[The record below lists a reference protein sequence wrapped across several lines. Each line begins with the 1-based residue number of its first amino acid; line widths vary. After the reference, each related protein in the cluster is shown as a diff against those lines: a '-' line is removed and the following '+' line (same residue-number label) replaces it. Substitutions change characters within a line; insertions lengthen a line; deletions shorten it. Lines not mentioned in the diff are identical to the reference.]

1 MFAKER
7 HDKIFTILQQNGA
20 VTTIDLMKTF
30 QVSIET
36 IRRDLLYMEQNMLLK
51 RVHGGAVAITEMMS
65 FHNLDYRVEE
75 NSDLKRALAQNA
87 MQFIKEG
94 DIICIDAGSTAITFS
109 EVLKEHFSELTV
121 ITYSSDVFEILG
133 KHKNFSV
140 ILCGGHFNKAENA
153 FYGDLTLEQLGRLHM
168 QKAFL
173 CPAGVSLKFGICE
186 FQQDFAQ
193 IQKKIIEC
201 SDSIYILADSS
212 KFEQKALLKVSDM
225 KPEFTYI
232 TDDQLSPDLK
242 KIYRENQLNIITESE

>member
-7 HDKIFTILQQNGA
+7 QDKIFTMLQQNGA

-51 RVHGGAVAITEMMS
+51 RVHGGAVAVTEMMP
-65 FHNLDYRVEE
+65 FHHLDYRVEE
-75 NSDLKRALAQNA
+75 NNDLKRILVQNA
-87 MQFIKEG
+87 IPFIKEG
-94 DIICIDAGSTAITFS
+94 DIICIDAGSTAIVFA
-109 EVLKEHFSELTV
+109 EVLKEHFSELIVVTHCL
-121 ITYSSDVFEILG
+121 DVLDILG
-133 KHKNFSV
+133 KYKNFSV
-140 ILCGGHFNKAENA
+140 ILCGGHFNKRENA
-153 FYGDLTLEQLGRLHM
+153 FSGDLTLEQYSRLHM

-173 CPAGVSLKFGICE
+173 CPGAVSMNFGICDYR
-186 FQQDFAQ
+186 QDLAQ

-212 KFEQKALLKVSDM
+212 KFEQKALLKISDM

-232 TDDQLSPDLK
+232 TDNQLSLDLK
-242 KIYRENQLNIITESE
+242 KIYLENQFHIITEKA